1 MKLAFKK
8 ILTNIL
14 VLMVV
19 MLPLRAMAMPIDMSF
34 DHCMSGD
41 MAAEMSGDMSDM
53 NHADRQ
59 MPAADDEQAQSCNCC
74 KQCVGHCTACASM
87 TAVTFDL
94 LQLSDA
100 KIHKAYTLTADLLF
114 THITSPP
121 SRPPQILTI

>member
-8 ILTNIL
+8 ILANVL

-19 MLPLRAMAMPIDMSF
+19 MLPLRAMAMPIDMSS
-34 DHCMSGD
+34 DHCMNGD
-41 MAAEMSGDMSDM
+41 MAAEMSDM
-53 NHADRQ
+53 NHADHQ
-59 MPAADDEQAQSCNCC
+59 MPVTDDEQAQSCDCC
-74 KQCVGHCTACASM
+74 KQCVSHCTACASM

-94 LQLSDA
+94 RQLSDA
-100 KIHKAYTLTADLLF
+100 KIHKTYTVTADLLF

>member
-8 ILTNIL
+8 ILTNVL

-19 MLPLRAMAMPIDMSF
+19 MLPVRAIAMPIDMSS

-41 MAAEMSGDMSDM
+41 MAVEMSDM

-100 KIHKAYTLTADLLF
+100 KIHKAYAVTADLLF

-121 SRPPQILTI
+121 SRPPQTLHI